1 MIIKR
6 WSFDKSHHCRDKNG
20 GEKTNQPN
28 TKITFR
34 TNEKHNLPLKKSTRK
49 SGVLFLI
56 SPYANTP
63 RAPVFI
69 YGNLSALCRFNVCK
83 SHHVCF
89 RHMLVFSYIN
99 PPLSIYSNP
108 TIRHFEIPQRMR
120 TCAPVLLS
128 GSLSRSATVAQS
140 KNRIRAPCPIVFY
153 RPSFSQKPPAYHMPI
168 RIPYHPCFPPT

>member
-1 MIIKR
+1 M
-6 WSFDKSHHCRDKNG
+6 HHCREKNG

-63 RAPVFI
+63 RALVFI
-69 YGNLSALCRFNVCK
+69 YGNLSAHRRFNVCK

-108 TIRHFEIPQRMR
+108 TIRHFEIPATYAHLYNRPYHQDFIMLRFR
-120 TCAPVLLS
+120 RLS
-128 GSLSRSATVAQS
+128 ETATTHLVQ
-140 KNRIRAPCPIVFY
+140 
-153 RPSFSQKPPAYHMPI
+153 SFSLVRLSPKTI
-168 RIPYHPCFPPT
+168 RISYVYPHTL